1 MYASSGRLTTH
12 SIVNARYQRLIRR
25 GFRGAQYA
33 GRWKQRWMPEIGVQ
47 TVPVAPVCKPPHHA
61 GTSLLTAKSPS
72 AWLHLRYRFL
82 CFSQAARS
90 IIIES

>member
-1 MYASSGRLTTH
+1 
-12 SIVNARYQRLIRR
+12 
-25 GFRGAQYA
+25 
-33 GRWKQRWMPEIGVQ
+33 MPEIGVQ
-47 TVPVAPVCKPPHHA
+47 TVPVPPVCKLTHHA

-82 CFSQAARS
+82 FFPQAARS